1 MFQFFNK
8 LHFIFN
14 HIIPVALI
22 LNYVIFGTLIYRQ
35 QKFGRRRQMIAQKE
49 MSLFLQISIIC
60 FLTVLSCIGYAYE
73 GFFDEYKALVTATAY
88 AYLFYLGSPAFVYLL
103 LNKSI
108 RRAVANLMVGLVAGS
123 YIVHPETDTHS
134 TNKKNTK
141 TDSR

>member
-1 MFQFFNK
+1 MEYFCTKYPNDPPSAYK
-8 LHFIFN
+8 SS
-14 HIIPVALI
+14 
-22 LNYVIFGTLIYRQ
+22 TLQ
-35 QKFGRRRQMIAQKE
+35 
-49 MSLFLQISIIC
+49 LFLQISIIC

-108 RRAVANLMVGLVAGS
+108 RRAVANLMIRLVAGN
-123 YIVHPETDTHS
+123 YVVHPETDTHS

-141 TDSR
+141 TDSHWFRNSRIWYKSEFKSYTQIIKTV